1 MTRPAEIQAPR
12 FQTSPDGLSVPK
24 SCPFCRGE
32 AAVNTIQWSAEHL
45 AEQGLPEG
53 IRFGVNC
60 MRCGVNNRGGNGAA
74 TPDEA
79 IARWNKRAEPVAIVA
94 LLAET
99 ARLEAALGVALLDR
113 QRLDWLDDRAPAV
126 NPQVS
131 GGWVIEDGDQDDVWT
146 LARTR
151 KGIRESIDAA
161 MQAAGVTR

>member
-79 IARWNKRAEPVAIVA
+79 IARWNKRAEPVVIVA

-99 ARLEAALGVALLDR
+99 ARLEAALAVAR
-113 QRLDWLDDRAPAV
+113 HAY
-126 NPQVS
+126 
-131 GGWVIEDGDQDDVWT
+131 
-146 LARTR
+146 
-151 KGIRESIDAA
+151 DAA
-161 MQAAGVTR
+161 LGYICECRCEHSGYPVQEMRWEEHVSAQLAWVAFSTAVPGGG

>member
-1 MTRPAEIQAPR
+1 MTTPTSIPAIQAPR

-79 IARWNKRAEPVAIVA
+79 IARWNKRAEPVAIAA
-94 LLAET
+94 LLAGT
-99 ARLEAALGVALLDR
+99 QRLEADLAALVTEGRKVALAFH
-113 QRLDWLDDRAPAV
+113 DWPAYISDFANGERRRALDDFVVALVRTV
-126 NPQVS
+126 
-131 GGWVIEDGDQDDVWT
+131 
-146 LARTR
+146 ARKT
-151 KGIRESIDAA
+151 KAKEGA
-161 MQAAGVTR
+161 